1 LQRNPTA
8 TAAGPTTSPHFKETQ
23 MKKFA
28 AVVGVTLSLA
38 FVNAAVAHPDEDDMP
53 DMRVKQVQLD
63 VKKTADGATV
73 LATLDGDS
81 YSTAGATGTLTLTKG
96 KRKQVVA
103 LQPSGA
109 NAMKTQKA
117 VKIAKGS
124 QAKAAV
130 TFADKSIADAYVIIN

>member
-1 LQRNPTA
+1 
-8 TAAGPTTSPHFKETQ
+8 

-28 AVVGVTLSLA
+28 AVVGITLSLA
-38 FVNAAVAHPDEDDMP
+38 FANAAVAHPDEDDIP
-53 DMRVKQVQLD
+53 DMRVKQAKQVQLD

-73 LATLDGDS
+73 LATLDGAS

-130 TFADKSIADAYVIIN
+130 TFADKSIADADVIIN